1 MFPAVSVSRFLT
13 GTSAVWLVVASS
25 FSPAVAAAQAPAA
38 ARSAA
43 AGRTTPDGGA
53 IPPEY
58 VIGPGDVLAVRFWRR
73 DDVSS
78 DVVVR
83 PDGRISLLLLDD
95 IQAAGFTP
103 EQLRDHIVEKANTL
117 FEDARVTIVVKE
129 VNSRQVFITGL
140 VARPGPYPLR
150 GGLNVLQLIALAGGL
165 LDFANGDRIAIM
177 RKVNDRPT
185 GLLFNY
191 AEVRSLKH
199 LEQNIELM
207 PGDTI
212 VVP

>member
-1 MFPAVSVSRFLT
+1 MFPAVTLSRFLV
-13 GTSAVWLVVASS
+13 GTSVALLVATSPVTGLSVAAQSPAASS
-25 FSPAVAAAQAPAA
+25 ATSRTSPADF
-38 ARSAA
+38 
-43 AGRTTPDGGA
+43 TL
-53 IPPEY
+53 PPEY

-73 DDVSS
+73 EDVSS

-103 EQLRDHIVEKANTL
+103 EQLRDQIVEKANTL

-150 GGLNVLQLIALAGGL
+150 GGLNVLQLLSLAGGL
-165 LDFANGDRIAIM
+165 LDFANGDHIAIM
-177 RKVNDRPT
+177 RKVNGRPT

-191 AEVRSLKH
+191 AEVKNLKH
-199 LEQNIELM
+199 LEQNIELL
-207 PGDTI
+207 PGDTV